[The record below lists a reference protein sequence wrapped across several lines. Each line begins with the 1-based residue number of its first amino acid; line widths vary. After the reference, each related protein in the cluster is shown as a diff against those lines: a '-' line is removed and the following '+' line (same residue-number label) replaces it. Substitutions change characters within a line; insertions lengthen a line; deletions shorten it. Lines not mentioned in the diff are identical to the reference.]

1 LTFFG
6 HPRGLATLF
15 FTEYWERFSY
25 YGMRA
30 LLILFMTASLSS
42 GGLGFDVPKAAAI
55 YGIYTASVYLAALP
69 GGLLVDRLVGQRRGV
84 FVGGSIIALGHFT
97 MAIRSELAFYLALVL
112 IVTGTGVLK
121 PSVTAMVGAL
131 YPDGGAQ
138 RDAGFSIF
146 YMGINLGASVAPIV
160 TGFLGQRIDWHLGFG
175 VAGLGMVLG
184 LVQYRLGANHLG
196 VAGVRVSRP
205 DDARAWWTLALG
217 ASALVILVALM
228 VSVGRERFQIPIGD
242 VANAGGPII
251 LIVVLV
257 YFLLAVSRRD
267 LTSAEKRQL
276 GAIGVFFV
284 FSAVCWS
291 ALEQA
296 GSTLNLFAQRH
307 TALSVLGF
315 AMPASW
321 LQSVT
326 PILIIGLSP
335 VFAWLWVAM
344 AQRQL
349 EPSSLGKFT
358 AGLCSIGLGFGV
370 MVLASM
376 RAANGR
382 LVSPWWLVAVYLLHA
397 VGELSFSP
405 VGYSLVTK
413 LSPPVMVSQL
423 LGIWLTSIALGNL
436 IASRVAGQVGLL
448 PLPQLFG
455 LVAAATVGAGM
466 LLLAMSSPIRRLTGA
481 IR

>member
-1 LTFFG
+1 M
-6 HPRGLATLF
+6 
-15 FTEYWERFSY
+15 WERFSY

-30 LLILFMTASLSS
+30 LLILFMTASVSN
-42 GGLGFDVPKAAAI
+42 GGLGFDVPKSAAI

-69 GGLLVDRLVGQRRGV
+69 GGLLVDRLIGQRRGV

-97 MAIRSELAFYLALVL
+97 MAVRSETAFYVALVL
-112 IVTGTGVLK
+112 IVVGTGVLK
-121 PSVTAMVGAL
+121 PSVTAMVGGL
-131 YPDGGAQ
+131 YPDGGAR

-160 TGFLGQRIDWHLGFG
+160 TGFLGQRVDWHLGFG

-184 LVQYRLGANHLG
+184 LVQYHFGGKYLGA
-196 VAGVRVSRP
+196 VGVRVQRP
-205 DDARAWWTLALG
+205 DDTRAWRKVSIALG
-217 ASALVILVALM
+217 VVAILVAWLI
-228 VSVGRERFQIPIGD
+228 VGSDAGFPIGIAD
-242 VANAGGPII
+242 VADAGGLII
-251 LIVVLV
+251 LVAVVA
-257 YFLLAVSRRD
+257 YFLLAFSRRD
-267 LTSAEKRQL
+267 LTRAEKRQL
-276 GAIGVFFV
+276 GAIGVFIV

-296 GSTLNLFAQRH
+296 GSTLNLFAQQN
-307 TALSVLGF
+307 TELSVLGF

-326 PILIIGLSP
+326 PILIISLSP

-344 AQRQL
+344 AQRRL
-349 EPSSLGKFT
+349 EPTSLGKFT
-358 AGLCSIGLGFGV
+358 AGLCAIGLGYGV

-376 RAANGR
+376 RAAGGR

-397 VGELSFSP
+397 IGELSFSP

-413 LSPPVMVSQL
+413 LSPPSMVSQL
-423 LGIWLTSIALGNL
+423 LGVWLTSIALGNL

-455 LVAAATVGAGM
+455 YVALATVGAGM
-466 LLLAMSSPIRRLTGA
+466 LLLALASPIRRLTGA

>member
-30 LLILFMTASLSS
+30 LLILFMTASVAS

-69 GGLLVDRLVGQRRGV
+69 GGVLVDRLLGQRLAV

-97 MAIRSELAFYLALVL
+97 MAIRSESAFYLALVL
-112 IVTGTGVLK
+112 IVLGTGLLK

-131 YPDGGAQ
+131 YPDGGAR

-175 VAGLGMVLG
+175 VAGIGMVLG
-184 LVQYRLGANHLG
+184 LVQYYLGARHLG
-196 VAGVRVSRP
+196 VAGLRASHPGDGRAWAKLSLAAGALVLVVWATSVAGGRLRVSIA
-205 DDARAWWTLALG
+205 DL
-217 ASALVILVALM
+217 
-228 VSVGRERFQIPIGD
+228 
-242 VANAGGPII
+242 ANAGGPII
-251 LIVVLV
+251 LFVVLV
-257 YFLLAVSRRD
+257 YFLVAFARRD
-267 LTSAEKRQL
+267 LIAREKRQL
-276 GAIGVFFV
+276 GAIAVFFV
-284 FSAVCWS
+284 FSAICWS

-307 TALSVLGF
+307 TELSVRGF

-344 AQRQL
+344 AQRRL
-349 EPSSLGKFT
+349 EPTSLGKFT
-358 AGLCSIGLGFGV
+358 AGLCAIGLGFGL
-370 MVLASM
+370 MVVAAL
-376 RAANGR
+376 RAADGR
-382 LVSPWWLVAVYLLHA
+382 LVSPWWLVATYLLHA

-413 LSPPVMVSQL
+413 LSPPSMVSQL
-423 LGIWLTSIALGNL
+423 LGVWLTSIALGNL

-448 PLPQLFG
+448 PLPQLFAS
-455 LVAAATVGAGM
+455 VAVATIGAGI
-466 LLLAMSSPIRRLTGA
+466 LLLAMSSPVRRLTGA